1 MTSNEIENTY
11 RWMQDPELK
20 RLFMFNKTVTP
31 ESNGKFWRHQDPA
44 TYWTIYDAG
53 KHVGNWGIK
62 GKEVWVY
69 IGESEARGKGLAYG
83 AMKPIIMMSAGDLI
97 ARCLSTN
104 HAARGLFLKL
114 GFIDCGKI
122 GDAIL
127 MVRP

>member
-11 RWMQDPELK
+11 RWMQDPELR
-20 RLFMFNKTVTP
+20 RLFMFNKVVTQ
-31 ESNGKFWRHQDPA
+31 ESNREFWEHNPSVC
-44 TYWTIYDAG
+44 WPIYVVG
-53 KHVGNWGIK
+53 RHVGNWGIK

-69 IGESEARGKGLAYG
+69 IGEAEARGKGLAYA
-83 AMKPIIMMSAGDLI
+83 AMKPFIMMNTGDLI
-97 ARCLSTN
+97 ARCLNTN
-104 HAARGLFLKL
+104 QAARGLFLKL